1 MIRLACKFD
10 VPACVEMM
18 RQYAKESPIQLLAQE
33 QYHDEEH
40 IKAILEQLIIGR
52 GFVLID
58 DQMRGM
64 LAAIITP
71 NFWIPRLAEVKEV
84 AWWVHPDHRR
94 GTIGGRLF
102 FEFVKHSEKLLK
114 DKRAEI
120 VCASLMRT
128 SDVQDLPGFKKIES
142 TFVKE

>member
-10 VPACVEMM
+10 VPALTQMLK
-18 RQYAKESPIQLLAQE
+18 RYAEESPIEQLQDKQKHNHE
-33 QYHDEEH
+33 Y
-40 IKAILEQLIIGR
+40 IKGLLESLIIGR
-52 GFVLID
+52 GFVLVD

-71 NFWIPRLAEVKEV
+71 NFWVPTVAEIKEV
-84 AWWVHPDHRR
+84 AWWVHPEYRQ

-102 FEFVKHSEKLLK
+102 FEFVKHSEKLIK
-114 DKRAEI
+114 EKRADV
-120 VCASLMRT
+120 VCASLMHT
-128 SDVQDLPGFKKIES
+128 SSVQSLPGFKKIET